1 MFRVHVLLN
10 ERVRYLNCFR
20 WAPEPDASFRGGPI
34 PFLCFN
40 RKKLACRTGVP
51 RACSK
56 HLNANPLKREAMRG
70 VEVMFKCAFTWM
82 LCYEVHQLLKS
93 LVPGCIGKIKKHF
106 SSSLLTIWVG
116 NLRRYHLINALSKS
130 SYKKTPTD
138 ATAIHPLTR
147 LCVSTYQL
155 TMVAQIFMKPSKT
168 AFLRSV
174 NLTNLLFT
182 QSIPQNT
189 TTLRS
194 SDHKLNLHVLA
205 QL

>member
-1 MFRVHVLLN
+1 MT
-10 ERVRYLNCFR
+10 
-20 WAPEPDASFRGGPI
+20 PEPDASFRGWPI
-34 PFLCFN
+34 PFSYFN
-40 RKKLACRTGVP
+40 RNKLAYRTSAP

-56 HLNANPLKREAMRG
+56 HMNANPLKTEAMRG

-93 LVPGCIGKIKKHF
+93 LVPGCIGKIKKNF

-130 SYKKTPTD
+130 SYKETPTD
-138 ATAIHPLTR
+138 ATSIHPLTR

-155 TMVAQIFMKPSKT
+155 TMVTQIFMKPSKT
-168 AFLRSV
+168 TFPRSV

-189 TTLRS
+189 TRYDPVTI
-194 SDHKLNLHVLA
+194 N
-205 QL
+205 

>member
-1 MFRVHVLLN
+1 MLV
-10 ERVRYLNCFR
+10 
-20 WAPEPDASFRGGPI
+20 
-34 PFLCFN
+34 
-40 RKKLACRTGVP
+40 CRTGAPRAP

-82 LCYEVHQLLKS
+82 LCSEVHQLLKS

-116 NLRRYHLINALSKS
+116 NLRRYHLINALSNS
-130 SYKKTPTD
+130 SHKETPTD

-155 TMVAQIFMKPSKT
+155 TMVTQIFMKPSKT

>member
-1 MFRVHVLLN
+1 MAFFPNMQISNDSGCKLCWALPEFRVHVLLN

-82 LCYEVHQLLKS
+82 LCYEVHRLLKS
-93 LVPGCIGKIKKHF
+93 LVPTSEKLKKVF

-116 NLRRYHLINALSKS
+116 NLRRYRLINALSKS
-130 SYKKTPTD
+130 SYERRCNREF
-138 ATAIHPLTR
+138 HPLIN
-147 LCVSTYQL
+147 Q
-155 TMVAQIFMKPSKT
+155 FM
-168 AFLRSV
+168 R
-174 NLTNLLFT
+174 
-182 QSIPQNT
+182 
-189 TTLRS
+189 
-194 SDHKLNLHVLA
+194 
-205 QL
+205 

>member
-1 MFRVHVLLN
+1 
-10 ERVRYLNCFR
+10 
-20 WAPEPDASFRGGPI
+20 
-34 PFLCFN
+34 
-40 RKKLACRTGVP
+40 
-51 RACSK
+51 
-56 HLNANPLKREAMRG
+56 MRG
-70 VEVMFKCAFTWM
+70 VEVIFKCAFTWM
-82 LCYEVHQLLKS
+82 LRYEVHQLFKSSVPTSEKLKK
-93 LVPGCIGKIKKHF
+93 VF

-116 NLRRYHLINALSKS
+116 NLRRYHLINALSKL
-130 SYKKTPTD
+130 SYKRRRCNREF
-138 ATAIHPLTR
+138 HPLTS

-155 TMVAQIFMKPSKT
+155 TIVYQIFRKPLKT

-205 QL
+205 QLA

>member
-1 MFRVHVLLN
+1 M
-10 ERVRYLNCFR
+10 
-20 WAPEPDASFRGGPI
+20 
-34 PFLCFN
+34 
-40 RKKLACRTGVP
+40 
-51 RACSK
+51 

-70 VEVMFKCAFTWM
+70 VEVMFKCAFMWM
-82 LCYEVHQLLKS
+82 LCYQAHQLLKS
-93 LVPGCIGKIKKHF
+93 LVPGCIGKIKKTF
-106 SSSLLTIWVG
+106 FFVATDDLGWKFTTLS
-116 NLRRYHLINALSKS
+116 INALSKS
-130 SYKKTPTD
+130 SYKETPTD

-155 TMVAQIFMKPSKT
+155 TMMTQIFMKPSKT

-174 NLTNLLFT
+174 NLTNLLFS

>member
-1 MFRVHVLLN
+1 M
-10 ERVRYLNCFR
+10 
-20 WAPEPDASFRGGPI
+20 
-34 PFLCFN
+34 
-40 RKKLACRTGVP
+40 
-51 RACSK
+51 
-56 HLNANPLKREAMRG
+56 NANPLKTEAMRG

-93 LVPGCIGKIKKHF
+93 LVPGCIGKIKKNF

-130 SYKKTPTD
+130 SYKETPTD
-138 ATAIHPLTR
+138 ATSIHPLTR

-155 TMVAQIFMKPSKT
+155 TMVTQIFMKPSKT
-168 AFLRSV
+168 TFPRSV

-189 TTLRS
+189 TRYDPVTI
-194 SDHKLNLHVLA
+194 N
-205 QL
+205 

>member
-1 MFRVHVLLN
+1 MKTVKIDWSWMVFFPNMQMSNDSGCKLCWALPVFRVHVLLN

-40 RKKLACRTGVP
+40 RKKLACRTGAP

-93 LVPGCIGKIKKHF
+93 LVPGCIGKIKKTF
-106 SSSLLTIWVG
+106 FFV
-116 NLRRYHLINALSKS
+116 A
-130 SYKKTPTD
+130 TD
-138 ATAIHPLTR
+138 DLGWK
-147 LCVSTYQL
+147 
-155 TMVAQIFMKPSKT
+155 F
-168 AFLRSV
+168 
-174 NLTNLLFT
+174 
-182 QSIPQNT
+182 
-189 TTLRS
+189 TTLS
-194 SDHKLNLHVLA
+194 LN
-205 QL
+205 